1 MMNGRGNRPLIR
13 VTAKQ
18 TTANT
23 AICPANHQRRR
34 ISAVIMPIA
43 AIVQLTAI
51 TSQDC
56 ATAFITP
63 VVQDGA
69 SLCRFFPDQFVVR
82 LSVFGKHAPPPHAE
96 ADSDQ
101 EQTEYHAQYAAG
113 DSRAHGKRVK
123 PGQAAVDIRCPIRI
137 VHVQRPEIP

>member
-63 VVQDGA
+63 VAQDGT
-69 SLCRFFPDQFVVR
+69 SLCRFFQTSSSYDCPF
-82 LSVFGKHAPPPHAE
+82 SVNTHPPPHAE